1 MRSSLDL
8 PGTLKPQ
15 QFLSETHG
23 GRKPGMIKIV
33 TDSTSYLPADEIT
46 KFGIRVVPLNV
57 HFGEEQV
64 FQEGVTLNND
74 QFYAMLAE
82 SPELPTTS
90 QPAPGQFMDVFS
102 ELTEAGHDVLCLVLS
117 SRLSGTYQSAIDAKR
132 MLPDANIVVIDT
144 YSTASPLGL
153 MVVTAAEMAAEGH
166 TMDEVIARVDQMRDD
181 MKVYFVVDTLEY
193 LQKGGRIGA
202 AAAFLGTLLRVKPI
216 LMLDEGVVKPLDKVR
231 SKRKA
236 IQRLLAELESHV
248 SPDQPVQ
255 AIAMHAQ
262 ALDEACELDAEVRRR
277 FNCRRTL
284 FGEVGPVIGTHT
296 GPGLLGAAICPEA
309 WPLEVATM
317 QDQEART
324 AVSA

>member
-1 MRSSLDL
+1 
-8 PGTLKPQ
+8 
-15 QFLSETHG
+15 
-23 GRKPGMIKIV
+23 MIKIV
-33 TDSTSYLPADEIT
+33 TDSTNYLPPDEIER
-46 KFGIRVVPLNV
+46 FDIRVVPLNV
-57 HFGEEQV
+57 HFGEDRV

-90 QPAPGQFMDVFS
+90 QPSPGQFLDVFS
-102 ELTEAGHDVLCLVLS
+102 ELSRAGHEVLCLVLS
-117 SRLSGTYQSAIDAKR
+117 SRLSGTYQSALDARR
-132 MLPDANIVVIDT
+132 MLPDANIAVIDT

-153 MVVTAAEMAAEGH
+153 MVVTAAEMAAENR
-166 TMDEVIARVDQMRDD
+166 TMDEITARMEQMRED
-181 MKVYFVVDTLEY
+181 MRVYFVVDTLEY

-202 AAAFLGTLLRVKPI
+202 AAAFLGTLLKVKPI

-236 IQRLLAELESHV
+236 IQRLLSELESHV
-248 SPDQPVQ
+248 SPGQPVR

-262 ALDEACELDAEVRRR
+262 ALDEARELEAEVRRR

-309 WPLEVATM
+309 WPLDVTTL
-317 QDQEART
+317 QDQEVHT
-324 AVSA
+324 TISA

>member
-1 MRSSLDL
+1 
-8 PGTLKPQ
+8 
-15 QFLSETHG
+15 
-23 GRKPGMIKIV
+23 MIKIV
-33 TDSTSYLPADEIT
+33 TDSTNYLPPDEIER
-46 KFGIRVVPLNV
+46 FDIHIVPLNV
-57 HFGEEQV
+57 HFGENRV
-64 FQEGVTLNND
+64 FQEGVTINND

-90 QPAPGQFMDVFS
+90 QPSPGQFLDVFS
-102 ELTEAGHDVLCLVLS
+102 ELSGAGHEVLCLVLS
-117 SRLSGTYQSAIDAKR
+117 SRLSGTYQSALDAR
-132 MLPDANIVVIDT
+132 HMLPDANIVVIDT

-153 MVVTAAEMAAEGH
+153 MVVTAAEMAAENR
-166 TMDEVIARVDQMRDD
+166 TMDEITARIEQMRED
-181 MKVYFVVDTLEY
+181 MRVYFVVDTLEY

-202 AAAFLGTLLRVKPI
+202 AAAFLGTLLKVKPI

-236 IQRLLAELESHV
+236 IQRLLSELESHV

-262 ALDEACELDAEVRRR
+262 ALDEARELEAEVRRR

-309 WPLEVATM
+309 WPIDVTTL
-317 QDQEART
+317 QDQEAHT
-324 AVSA
+324 TISA